1 MKKVIMLAV
10 ASLFAFSAVAQPKF
24 AHVNFAELVQLMP
37 EADEARTALEASNK
51 EIQETYTAMVEEYNS
66 KYAVYQQ
73 KAETWTPAVR
83 QSKEKELQGIVS
95 RISEFESS
103 IERELAQQQQTLM
116 APIQKKAIDTV
127 NKLAKE
133 GGYIYV
139 IDVNGALYIDDTQSI
154 DLTPAAR
161 KILGI
166 PEGRTLESLQQE
178 LAAKAAAGAA
188 IN

>member
-1 MKKVIMLAV
+1 MKKVILVAV
-10 ASLFAFSAVAQPKF
+10 ASLFALCAAAQPKF
-24 AHVNFAELVQLMP
+24 AHVNFTELVQLMP
-37 EADEARTALEASNK
+37 ESDEARSALEASNK
-51 EIQETYTAMVEEYNS
+51 EIQETYAAMIEEYNS
-66 KYAVYQQ
+66 KYSVYQQ

-95 RISEFESS
+95 RIQEFESS
-103 IERELAQQQQTLM
+103 IDRELAQQQQTLM

-139 IDVNGALYIDDTQSI
+139 IDVNTALYIDDTQSV

-161 KILGI
+161 KALGI
-166 PEGRTLESLQQE
+166 PEGRTMESLQQE
-178 LAAKAAAGAA
+178 LAAKAAAAA
-188 IN
+188 N